1 MGAARS
7 VLILH
12 SSADLYGSDLQLL
25 TIAQGLDPE
34 RWRAVCVLPERG
46 PLAERLNAAG
56 TEVVVHPLAVLRRRL
71 ANPMG
76 AARLARSAR
85 ADRSRLT
92 SLVREREIAVVHSNT
107 SVVLSGQA
115 VARAVGVPHLLHVRE
130 IYPRTPLL
138 WPVMRRRLLRADALA
153 CISQPVREQFGDAP
167 HARLLP
173 DGLGRVPDPPDR
185 LEARARLGLPADG
198 FVAAFVGRL
207 SAWKGQDVFA
217 AAIAQLDGAVGL
229 VAGDEVPGSDH
240 AAALDRQAAVLGIGE
255 RLVRLG
261 FTEDVGAVLGAADAV
276 VIPSKRPEPLGLV
289 ALEAAAAGVPVV
301 ATSAGGL
308 AEFVREASAGALVPP
323 DDAPAVATALRAI
336 AEGRVQVGGLPE
348 RFRAE
353 RMLTDLQALYDEL
366 G

>member
-25 TIAQGLDPE
+25 AIAGGIDPG

-46 PLAERLNAAG
+46 PLAERLAAAG
-56 TEVVVHPLAVLRRRL
+56 AEVVVHPLAVLRRRL
-71 ANPMG
+71 ANPLR
-76 AARLARSAR
+76 AAGLARAMR
-85 ADRSRLT
+85 ADRAALGAV
-92 SLVREREIAVVHSNT
+92 VREHEVALVHSNT

-115 VARAVGVPHLLHVRE
+115 VARTAGLPHLLHVRE
-130 IYPRTPLL
+130 IYPRTPVL

-153 CISQPVREQFGDAP
+153 CISEPVREQFGAS
-167 HARLLP
+167 AKAGLLP
-173 DGLGRVPDPPDR
+173 DGLGRVPDRVDR
-185 LEARARLGLPADG
+185 DAARERLGLPADA

-217 AAIAQLDGAVGL
+217 AAIAQLGGAIGI
-229 VAGDEVPGSDH
+229 VAGDEVPEGGH
-240 AAALDRQAAVLGIGE
+240 AAALDRQVAGLGIEG

-308 AEFVREASAGALVPP
+308 ADFVREARAGALVPP
-323 DDAPAVATALRAI
+323 DNAPAVATALRAI
-336 AEGRVQVGGLPE
+336 AEGKVEVGGLPE

-353 RMLTDLQALYDEL
+353 RMLADLQALYDEL
-366 G
+366 A